1 MEIVEI
7 LSSSVA
13 IFFTVLV
20 ILTLYLGIKIV
31 PQSQVFVIERF
42 GKYTKTLT
50 AGLSIIVPYLDRVG
64 YKVSIL
70 ERQLPESTI
79 SVITRDNVEVRL
91 ETTVFYRVVDAS
103 RSVYRI
109 QDVGG
114 AIHTA
119 ASSIVRSAAGKLE
132 LDDLQSSRESMN
144 MEIAKFLQ
152 EAAEIWGIEITRT
165 EITDVIIDDQTKEAQ
180 RQQLNAERER
190 RAAIA
195 RAEGEKRSIE
205 LAADAKLY
213 EAEKAADAVRIEA
226 DASAYAIKVNAD
238 ADAEQTRVIGA
249 AIADNGQA
257 AVNFEIM
264 KRQVEAIGVLASGDS
279 TKTIVIPTEV
289 TGILGGLETLMSS
302 LPKTKAP
309 STSPAPTSTSPAST
323 ARTGSKTS
331 VPRKGSVPK

>member
-1 MEIVEI
+1 METIEI

-13 IFFTVLV
+13 LIFTAVV

-70 ERQLPESTI
+70 ERQLPEFTI

-109 QDVGG
+109 KDVGG

-165 EITDVIIDDQTKEAQ
+165 
-180 RQQLNAERER
+180 
-190 RAAIA
+190 
-195 RAEGEKRSIE
+195 
-205 LAADAKLY
+205 
-213 EAEKAADAVRIEA
+213 
-226 DASAYAIKVNAD
+226 
-238 ADAEQTRVIGA
+238 
-249 AIADNGQA
+249 
-257 AVNFEIM
+257 
-264 KRQVEAIGVLASGDS
+264 
-279 TKTIVIPTEV
+279 
-289 TGILGGLETLMSS
+289 
-302 LPKTKAP
+302 
-309 STSPAPTSTSPAST
+309 
-323 ARTGSKTS
+323 
-331 VPRKGSVPK
+331 